1 MRLAYRAI
9 GAMGRDGS
17 TLLSY
22 LLFEKPFCQA
32 LIKLGYQD
40 TMSRKNEILQ
50 FIGVNTE
57 EHASTSTSKNNE

>member
-40 TMSRKNEILQ
+40 TMSRKNEVLQ
-50 FIGVNTE
+50 FIGSSTE
-57 EHASTSTSKNNE
+57 EQAIASTSKNSD